1 MIDKQCILVPPG
13 QPQSEVTRAV
23 RMLLVLA
30 LFAWV
35 PFSSAA
41 ADADLSATKA
51 KLAQRL
57 PNVSLES
64 LRPSRTLRG
73 WYELVHGMDIL
84 YISPDARFV
93 LLGDLVDLNTQTN
106 LTDAW
111 RAQTAVQQL
120 NAVGEQN
127 MIVMGPRSAKRTITV
142 FTDVDCPYCARLH
155 QEVPD
160 LITSGVKV
168 RYLMFPR
175 AGLESETYQR
185 SVAVWCAANRVKAV
199 GIAKAGGQID
209 MKICPNPVAQHYRL
223 GLKLGVSGTPTIFL
237 DDGRRLDGY
246 VPSARLLA
254 ILNLKP
260 MPSKS
265 DAN

>member
-1 MIDKQCILVPPG
+1 MIGKQCIFG
-13 QPQSEVTRAV
+13 SAWSEVIYAIRTLVALA
-23 RMLLVLA
+23 LLVA
-30 LFAWV
+30 L
-35 PFSSAA
+35 PFPSAMA
-41 ADADLSATKA
+41 GDADLSATKA

-57 PNVSLES
+57 PNVSLEGLRSSQS
-64 LRPSRTLRG
+64 LFG

-84 YISPDARFV
+84 YVSPDARFV
-93 LLGDLVDLNTQTN
+93 FLGDLIDLDTQSN

-111 RAQTAVQQL
+111 RARTAVQQL
-120 NAVGEQN
+120 DAVGEQN
-127 MIVMGPRSAKRTITV
+127 MIVMGSKNATRTITV

-155 QEVPD
+155 QEVPE
-160 LITSGVKV
+160 LIASGVKV

-175 AGLESETYQR
+175 AGLESETYRR
-185 SVAVWCAANRVKAV
+185 SVAVWCATNRVRAV
-199 GIAKAGGQID
+199 GIAKASGQID
-209 MKICPNPVAQHYRL
+209 MKTCPNPVAQHYRL

-237 DDGRRLDGY
+237 DDGRRLDGF

-260 MPSKS
+260 ALSKS